1 LAQLTPA
8 WDRQFKDR
16 KRRVDKGK
24 RWAGSKEFAARHE
37 RKIYCLLLLASLVAL
52 YAPFLSN
59 PLVFDDLYF
68 FLLDN
73 EGNQPVSSYR
83 YSLFQ
88 LRSLPHASLAWTKA
102 WFGLDLINFRLGNL
116 LLHAAVVL
124 TLFFFLLGLFAS
136 VLGERGKEGLSPA
149 AAAFFAALLFALHP
163 VATYAVAYLV
173 QRTIVMATLFSLLTM
188 LLYVHGSPRHK
199 SLWQWLCVPFY
210 FLAVTS
216 KEHAIM
222 LPAVLVA
229 LTVLLHEDWR
239 AKLKQSLA
247 LFSCLGLIAMYAV
260 LARKDLLGSVY
271 EITGSEL
278 LQQNESQLAHPLS
291 VLTQCWLFFKYALL
305 WVLPNTARMSVDMRE
320 PFAQSL
326 FSAYLIAAL
335 GFAAWGVGACWM
347 LLKRGK
353 SGLLGFALLFPW
365 LMFFTE
371 FSSVRIQEVFVL
383 YRSYLW
389 AVGAFCLLPLLLTRL
404 NRRLALSLLSLVALT
419 MFPLSMGRLLT
430 FSHPVLLWDDAE
442 KLVKNQLELPGVSRI
457 YYNRGT
463 ELIQLGMLD
472 LAVADLKQ
480 CVALNPDFSEA
491 HGNLGAAYFQKE
503 DWPHALASFSA
514 SIEVARSKGK
524 PANTRSI
531 HGRAQTFEKM
541 GQLQKAQQDYQESCR
556 LANRGCEKLS
566 PITPITPASAPQFP
580 APSPA
585 RPG

>member
-1 LAQLTPA
+1 M
-8 WDRQFKDR
+8 
-16 KRRVDKGK
+16 DKGK

-37 RKIYCLLLLASLVAL
+37 NKIYCLLLLASLVAL

-73 EGNQPVSSYR
+73 DGNQPVSRYR

-102 WFGLDLINFRLGNL
+102 WFGLNLINFRLGNL

-124 TLFFFLLGLFAS
+124 TLFFFLFNLFES

-188 LLYVHGSPRHK
+188 LLYVHGSLRHK

-222 LPAVLVA
+222 LPAVLLA
-229 LTVLLHEDWR
+229 LTVLLHEGWR

-247 LFSCLGLIAMYAV
+247 LFSCLGLIAVYAV

-305 WVLPNTARMSVDMRE
+305 WALPNTARMSIDMRE

-335 GFAAWGVGACWM
+335 GFAAWGVGACWL

-371 FSSVRIQEVFVL
+371 FSSVRIQEAFVL
-383 YRSYLW
+383 YRSYPW
-389 AVGAFCLLPLLLTRL
+389 AVGALCLLPLLFLQL
-404 NRRLALSLLSLVALT
+404 NKRLACLILGIVALT
-419 MFPLSMGRLLT
+419 MFALSMGRLLT
-430 FSHPVLLWDDAE
+430 MSHPALLWNDAE
-442 KLVKNQLELPGVSRI
+442 KLVRDHLELPGVSRI

-463 ELIQLGMLD
+463 EMIHIGDLD
-472 LAVADLKQ
+472 RAISDLKQ
-480 CVALNPDFSEA
+480 SISLSPGVAEA
-491 HGNLGAAYFQKE
+491 HGNLGAAYFQKK
-503 DWPHALASFSA
+503 DWTNAVASFTA
-514 SIEVARSKGK
+514 SIETSQIQGK
-524 PANTRSI
+524 PAIARYV
-531 HGRAQTFEKM
+531 HGRAQAYEYL
-541 GQLQKAQQDYQESCR
+541 GQLQKAQQDYAESCR
-556 LANRGCEKLS
+556 LANRGCEKPS
-566 PITPITPASAPQFP
+566 PIAPISPASAPQSP

-585 RPG
+585 PHG